1 MAVVKGTAYWT
12 HVPKPNTRFE
22 PVYSVDLVVDPD
34 TAQKLE
40 QEGLNVKEDDRGL
53 VCIFKRKVYDR
64 HGKERPAPV
73 LVDAK
78 KQPFNGQV
86 GNGST
91 VNVQY
96 RPFSWT
102 YGNKKGVSA
111 DLIGIQVLELNEYAE
126 DKIDFE
132 ELEGFEA
139 ENIGDDIFGDDA
151 PFDTSDEDIV
161 DGK

>member
-1 MAVVKGTAYWT
+1 MAIVQGVAYWT

-22 PVYSVDLVVDPD
+22 PVYSVDLVVDQE

-53 VCIFKRKVYDR
+53 VCVFKRKVYDKN
-64 HGKERPAPV
+64 GKERPAPA

-78 KQPFNGQV
+78 KQPFNGTV

-96 RPFSWT
+96 RPFAWT
-102 YGNKKGVSA
+102 FGNKKGISA

-132 ELEGFEA
+132 EEDGFEA
-139 ENIGDDIFGDDA
+139 EAVMDEVFGDDDV
-151 PFDTSDEDIV
+151 PFNQDEDE
-161 DGK
+161 K